1 MEELVFVF
9 LQCATVSSLLLAWY
23 WISAQ
28 DEIRT
33 ATDAMFLGKLLVV
46 TNNWLTRAATSYK
59 Q

>member
-33 ATDAMFLGKLLVV
+33 ATDAMFLDILKGILG
-46 TNNWLTRAATSYK
+46 NCW
-59 Q
+59 